1 MTDETKAWPKV
12 GSSCKPTL
20 NDKALYMLAAQLDDL
35 EGLRKAQDNRI
46 RILTTADVDSD
57 GEKRGFGLT
66 EDNPTVQNLLAL
78 QDGTKKLEH
87 ENILQLQRAMRKNP
101 LWDWAKTQ
109 KGIGEKTLARLLAA
123 IGDPYVNGSEQT
135 VRSVSQLWAYCGLH
149 TMPNPDGG
157 ENIAAR
163 RMKGMQANWSTVA
176 KTRAYL
182 IAEALV
188 KSGVRKDE
196 NGERYALTEYGQLYI
211 DRRAH
216 TAITH
221 PEWTPGHS
229 QNDAMRILMKRLL
242 RNMWRAARDIHERE
256 DQ

>member
-12 GSSCKPTL
+12 GSPCKPTL

-46 RILTTADVDSD
+46 RILTTTDVDSD

-87 ENILQLQRAMRKNP
+87 ENVLQLQRVMRKNP

-135 VRSVSQLWAYCGLH
+135 VR
-149 TMPNPDGG
+149 
-157 ENIAAR
+157 
-163 RMKGMQANWSTVA
+163 
-176 KTRAYL
+176 
-182 IAEALV
+182 
-188 KSGVRKDE
+188 
-196 NGERYALTEYGQLYI
+196 
-211 DRRAH
+211 
-216 TAITH
+216 
-221 PEWTPGHS
+221 
-229 QNDAMRILMKRLL
+229 
-242 RNMWRAARDIHERE
+242 
-256 DQ
+256 